1 MKRRISPTLT
11 QGAGC
16 AHHSNSR
23 IRFRHRCNTFPFPK
37 LHNSAH
43 PRYAPGVISLH
54 PGQDAL
60 HWKRTASALC
70 AIQNLV
76 MLSSRRPIKPCGVTP
91 HGDGA
96 VGRPRNRFRNAGRS
110 LGDTR
115 QFAPKTGEHKAT
127 QRDRLPFSVIRE
139 QWLKRWQCRFLIY
152 EPVTSPDAA
161 QFIGG
166 RVTCAS
172 TESQAERS
180 SNGPRPS
187 ATFLTSSAVVYPR
200 VYPRVYPHVCIHV
213 CIHIRT
219 RAATTGSGSAHPVPP
234 HLRFHSDRP
243 CHPERQNI
251 KRSRGICFFSH
262 APHRIGPATE
272 FC

>member
-1 MKRRISPTLT
+1 MGLNAPSHNFPKMFLP
-11 QGAGC
+11 
-16 AHHSNSR
+16 
-23 IRFRHRCNTFPFPK
+23 HRQPFHTSK

-172 TESQAERS
+172 TESQAERF

-187 ATFLTSSAVVYPR
+187 ATFLTCSAVVYP
-200 VYPRVYPHVCIHV
+200 HFQ
-213 CIHIRT
+213 
-219 RAATTGSGSAHPVPP
+219 A
-234 HLRFHSDRP
+234 
-243 CHPERQNI
+243 CHPE
-251 KRSRGICFFSH
+251 RSRGICCFFQ
-262 APHRIGPATE
+262 PPPQPASNRE
-272 FC
+272 YRA